1 MSKEKLSIEKIK
13 KDKVLN
19 VLINSKDITQAAKT
33 ANVSR
38 KTIYSYLKNRE
49 FIEAYGNIKQI
60 QMREITEKIADG
72 ANISTDYLISAINGN
87 FISSNTKIQLCI
99 KLLNLYTKFIFMEKN
114 IDSSIVK
121 ESEELHFDISSI
133 FKN

>member
-1 MSKEKLSIEKIK
+1 
-13 KDKVLN
+13 
-19 VLINSKDITQAAKT
+19 
-33 ANVSR
+33 
-38 KTIYSYLKNRE
+38 
-49 FIEAYGNIKQI
+49 
-60 QMREITEKIADG
+60 MREITEKIADG

-121 ESEELHFDISSI
+121 ESEELRFDISSI

>member
-13 KDKVLN
+13 KDKILN
-19 VLINSKDITQAAKT
+19 ALINSKDITQAAKT

-60 QMREITEKIADG
+60 QMRKITEKIADG